1 MAIAATCALVVVAA
15 LAVRKPPAP
24 KTTAASA
31 PPVIIASAP
40 PPSPSVVA
48 STEPSAQVA
57 EREPGDPEA
66 CSIEDVGNGNYTER
80 ELGIASARLFVP
92 DPLPREYDLLLH
104 FHGGEPVRRLV
115 APAKLGLVI
124 ATIDAGQGSQRYR
137 GVVGPKLLDEISAAT
152 LAKLGAKPRHLVLSS
167 WSAGYGAVHELLL
180 QAPTAWRA
188 IVLLDSL
195 HASYDASGK
204 ADEKTLVPFFAL
216 AKRAEAE
223 EQLLV
228 LTHSSI
234 TPPGYAST
242 SEVAAAMIAHVGGRR
257 RYAGLEPRFGVE
269 LRTRFD
275 RNALHIRGYTGT
287 DKAAHCAHLRLLSAI
302 LEDDVL
308 PFLRR

>member
-234 TPPGYAST
+234 TPPG
-242 SEVAAAMIAHVGGRR
+242 RR
-257 RYAGLEPRFGVE
+257 RDDRPRR
-269 LRTRFD
+269 RT
-275 RNALHIRGYTGT
+275 
-287 DKAAHCAHLRLLSAI
+287 
-302 LEDDVL
+302 
-308 PFLRR
+308 PPLRRPRASLRSGATHALRSQRATHSRLHRHGQGSALCPSEAALRDSRR